1 MKLLILP
8 AAQEDIEDARAWYA
22 STVPP
27 PVKERFDAALADT
40 IEHALELPRA
50 FPVVH
55 RGDLRRAL
63 VTGFPYQLFYR
74 IRSGAVVV
82 IALTHSARHPR
93 AWERRG

>member
-8 AAQEDIEDARAWYA
+8 AAQEDIEEARAWYA
-22 STVPP
+22 STVP

-93 AWERRG
+93 AWKRRG